1 MYFLWIYI
9 TENTLEPLLSG
20 PPRNGHPI
28 PLPGKVYL
36 NILLNIQEKNNILSE
51 NLEFWKCQYFR
62 ILNCTRLLKP
72 IFETSFK
79 LNDKIG
85 NYSIFQILGMFFAKY
100 TESRTNS
107 DYRAPFSPALP
118 G

>member
-1 MYFLWIYI
+1 MNLFVNIQGQ
-9 TENTLEPLLSG
+9 SF
-20 PPRNGHPI
+20 
-28 PLPGKVYL
+28 L
-36 NILLNIQEKNNILSE
+36 NILLNIQEKSNILSE
-51 NLEFWKCQYFR
+51 NLEFWKCQYFK

-72 IFETSFK
+72 ILETLFK